1 MKRYISSEREIV
13 PKKSKYQIER
23 ERLQSE
29 NDQLKQTLRQ
39 LEVTSVPA
47 WELALAKRLE
57 QVWDNAFQTAL
68 YNINSQEIAEQQRED
83 LTKPAEPDAVD
94 RIFGGGF
101 EDVFKAKVNEL
112 TRERTQ
118 QWLAENSA
126 DKPLTEESAATRDR
140 LIRQLARESNPLATR
155 SEIDR
160 IVSGDNDPEINV
172 FRRGE

>member
-1 MKRYISSEREIV
+1 V

-39 LEVTSVPA
+39 LEATSVPA

-68 YNINSQEIAEQQRED
+68 YNINSQEIADQQSED
-83 LTKPAEPDAVD
+83 VTNPAEPDAID

-101 EDVFKAKVNEL
+101 EDVFKAQVNEW

-118 QWLAENSA
+118 QWLADNST
-126 DKPLTEESAATRDR
+126 DKPLTEEGAATRDR
-140 LIRQLARESNPLATR
+140 LIRQLARESNPLASR
-155 SEIDR
+155 SEINR
-160 IVSGDNDPEINV
+160 IVSEGNEPEINI